1 MQIQRRDHAETLA
14 DLTATELA
22 GLLSTR
28 NCSSEEIVRDCLAR
42 IEALDSSVR
51 AFVDVR
57 GEAALDQARICD
69 KTEPSGPLHG
79 IPVAVKE
86 TIDAAGFRCPWGTP
100 IHSHR
105 VASSDA
111 AAVSALKAAGAIVI
125 GTTVST
131 EYAIAKSG
139 PTRNPHDVSRT
150 SGGSSSGSAAAVA
163 AHMVPLAVATQTLGS
178 IIRPSIYCGVLG
190 LKPTYGLI
198 STAGMMPL
206 STSCDHI
213 GPMARSLADIALALQ
228 VMSGDHRVGFTQT
241 TTGDA
246 RIDLSGLEVLRI
258 EGPFEDRIE
267 ATTRRAL
274 DRSQSAFETAGC
286 RVRRVE
292 LPHRFLALKECFE
305 AIVFRDVAENHGN
318 DHDRFPELVS
328 PRFREIIAHGRE
340 TSNTAYQEAL
350 GSAAYFRAH
359 IVELLRPGSIIL
371 APATDGMAP
380 PFSDLTG
387 SQMLQSLWSLV
398 GVPTIAVPCGHLDGL
413 PVGVQLIAAPHRE
426 DFLLHASDLLLDLI
440 SS

>member
-1 MQIQRRDHAETLA
+1 MQIQRRDHVTTLA

-51 AFVDVR
+51 AFVDVQ

-69 KTEPSGPLHG
+69 KTRPSGPLHG

-86 TIDAAGFRCPWGTP
+86 TIDAAGFRCAWGTP

-105 VASSDA
+105 VPSSDA
-111 AAVSALKAAGAIVI
+111 AVVTALRAAGAIVV

-139 PTRNPHDVSRT
+139 PTRNPHNISRT
-150 SGGSSSGSAAAVA
+150 PGGSSSGSAAAVA

-178 IIRPSIYCGVLG
+178 IIRPSIYCGVFG
-190 LKPTYGLI
+190 LKPTHGLI

-206 STSCDHI
+206 SASCDHV
-213 GPMARSLADIALALQ
+213 GPMARSVADIALALR
-228 VMSGDHRVGFTQT
+228 VMTGDRGGLGSIT
-241 TTGDA
+241 TTEA
-246 RIDLSGLEVLRI
+246 RDGLSVTEVLRV
-258 EGPFEDRIE
+258 EGPFADRIE
-267 ATTRRAL
+267 TTTRRAL

-286 RVRRVE
+286 RVRTVE
-292 LPHRFLALKECFE
+292 LPHRFSTLKECFE
-305 AIVFRDVAENHGN
+305 AIVFRDMAENHGD
-318 DHDRFPELVS
+318 DHDRFTELVS
-328 PRFREIIAHGRE
+328 PRFREIIAQGRE
-340 TSNTAYQEAL
+340 TSDTAYQEAL
-350 GSAAYFRAH
+350 RSAAYFRAH
-359 IVELLRPGSIIL
+359 LLDLLKPGSIIL
-371 APATDGMAP
+371 AAATDGVAP

-398 GVPTIAVPCGHLDGL
+398 GVPTIAVPCGRVDGL
-413 PVGVQLIAAPHRE
+413 PIGLQLIAAPHRE
-426 DFLLHASDLLLDLI
+426 DFLLHASDFLSDSI